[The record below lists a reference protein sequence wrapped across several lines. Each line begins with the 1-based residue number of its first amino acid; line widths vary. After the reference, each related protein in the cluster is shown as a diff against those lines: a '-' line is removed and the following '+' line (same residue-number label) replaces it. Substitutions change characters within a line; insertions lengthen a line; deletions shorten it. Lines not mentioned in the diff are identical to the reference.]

1 MRLNNNKI
9 TSFEAKAFSN
19 INKLVELDLSN
30 NSIEGKVKKDLFLNL
45 NNLRVL
51 YLNDNKITKL
61 DDSLL
66 NKSTELVVFKCSNN

>member
-1 MRLNNNKI
+1 LRLNNNKI

>member
-1 MRLNNNKI
+1 LRLNNNKI

-19 INKLVELDLSN
+19 LNKLIDLNLSN
-30 NSIEGKVKKDLFLNL
+30 NSIEGKVKKEFFLNF

-51 YLNDNKITKL
+51 YLNNNKITKL

>member
-1 MRLNNNKI
+1 LRLNNNKI
-9 TSFEAKAFSN
+9 TSIELNAFINLKA
-19 INKLVELDLSN
+19 LEGLDLSN
-30 NSIEGKVKKDLFLNL
+30 NSIEGKVKKEFFLNF

-51 YLNDNKITKL
+51 YLNNNKITKL